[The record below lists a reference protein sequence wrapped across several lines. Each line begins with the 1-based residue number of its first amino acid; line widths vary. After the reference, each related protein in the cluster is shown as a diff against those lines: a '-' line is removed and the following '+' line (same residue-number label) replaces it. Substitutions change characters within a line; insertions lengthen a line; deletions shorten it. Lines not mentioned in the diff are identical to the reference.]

1 MSGGIDEQVLVV
13 GPPKVGKTTLI
24 KSRLG
29 AWLRAHPTGHA
40 FVHDPNGDYVD
51 LCASYDSVDAW
62 RARASR
68 ASADAPMPRGA
79 AFSTDTPEPVT
90 KLVRELG
97 NRHNR
102 QHRVT
107 FPMMFIVD
115 ECALLDTSGSTHA
128 GSLDL
133 SVMARRRH
141 LGVALV
147 YNMQHPTL
155 LTKAFYMLATEVIAF
170 AQTDADAVRETEK
183 RAGLPAGSLAHTLN
197 APPRRYWRLVKG
209 VGFQ

>member
-1 MSGGIDEQVLVV
+1 VSGIDEQLLVN
-13 GPPKVGKTTLI
+13 GPPKVGKTTFI
-24 KSRLG
+24 KSR
-29 AWLRAHPTGHA
+29 AHRWLAEHPTGHL
-40 FVHDPNGDYVD
+40 FVHDPNGDYAEF
-51 LCASYDSVDAW
+51 CATYDSTDAW
-62 RARASR
+62 RAAAAR
-68 ASADAPMPRGA
+68 ASADAPMPRGS

-107 FPMMFIVD
+107 FPMFYVID

-141 LGVALV
+141 LGVALC

-155 LTKAFYMLATEVIAF
+155 LTRAFYMMATEVIAF
-170 AQTDADAVRETEK
+170 AQTDADAVRELEK
-183 RAGLPAGSLAHTLN
+183 RAGMPAGSLAHTLN
-197 APPRRYWRLVKG
+197 APPRQYWRIVKG